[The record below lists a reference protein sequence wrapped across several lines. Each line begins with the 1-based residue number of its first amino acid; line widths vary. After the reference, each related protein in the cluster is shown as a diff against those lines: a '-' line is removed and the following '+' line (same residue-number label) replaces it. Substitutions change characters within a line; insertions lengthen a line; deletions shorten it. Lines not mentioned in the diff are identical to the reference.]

1 MEGFLFSKMREMGLE
16 PTRAYTHKILSLAC
30 LPIPAL
36 PQHEWSYSIDFST
49 WQPFLTNF
57 FNFFQKSNSIKNLKN
72 NIDKSLLLI
81 YNNFRCLNKAAEQ
94 NKMQKW
100 RNWQTRTVQVR
111 VVVIPCGFDSHLLQA
126 ENRNF
131 QYGDSCFYVH
141 FFCSRPARHQTVRHR
156 RHIRSF
162 SGPAAGRLFP
172 ILFRN
177 IRTCGS
183 AHNQCGVKYH
193 PFRLFLWV
201 FQLF

>member
-1 MEGFLFSKMREMGLE
+1 M
-16 PTRAYTHKILSLAC
+16 
-30 LPIPAL
+30 
-36 PQHEWSYSIDFST
+36 
-49 WQPFLTNF
+49 TNF
-57 FNFFQKSNSIKNLKN
+57 FNFFQKSNLIKNLKN

-81 YNNFRCLNKAAEQ
+81 YNNLRCLNKAAEQ

-141 FFCSRPARHQTVRHR
+141 FSAADRPGTRQ
-156 RHIRSF
+156 SF
-162 SGPAAGRLFP
+162 SGPAAGRLFCRCYPSSSRAFRCAPPFTNPGCLPLFP

>member
-1 MEGFLFSKMREMGLE
+1 MQRYEEITEQVRNKRKFMRNKKGTLPGRIPFSKMREMGLE
-16 PTRAYTHKILSLAC
+16 PTRAYTHKI
-30 LPIPAL
+30 
-36 PQHEWSYSIDFST
+36 
-49 WQPFLTNF
+49 
-57 FNFFQKSNSIKNLKN
+57 
-72 NIDKSLLLI
+72 
-81 YNNFRCLNKAAEQ
+81 
-94 NKMQKW
+94 
-100 RNWQTRTVQVR
+100 R

>member
-1 MEGFLFSKMREMGLE
+1 M
-16 PTRAYTHKILSLAC
+16 TNHKSSFIITYVAC
-30 LPIPAL
+30 
-36 PQHEWSYSIDFST
+36 ESSVT
-49 WQPFLTNF
+49 
-57 FNFFQKSNSIKNLKN
+57 
-72 NIDKSLLLI
+72 
-81 YNNFRCLNKAAEQ
+81 
-94 NKMQKW
+94 QKW

-162 SGPAAGRLFP
+162 SGPAAGRLFCRCYPSSSRAFRRAPLFMNPGSFPLFP
-172 ILFRN
+172 IPFRN
-177 IRTCGS
+177 IGTCGS
-183 AHNQCGVKYH
+183 AHNQCRVKYH

>member
-1 MEGFLFSKMREMGLE
+1 M
-16 PTRAYTHKILSLAC
+16 
-30 LPIPAL
+30 
-36 PQHEWSYSIDFST
+36 
-49 WQPFLTNF
+49 TNF

-81 YNNFRCLNKAAEQ
+81 YNNLRCLNKAAEQ

-141 FFCSRPARHQTVRHR
+141 FSAADRLGTRQSGTAGTSGPSPAQRPAA
-156 RHIRSF
+156 F
-162 SGPAAGRLFP
+162 SAAVPHLRPAPSAAPLLLRIPAASPYSPSRSG
-172 ILFRN
+172 
-177 IRTCGS
+177 T
-183 AHNQCGVKYH
+183 
-193 PFRLFLWV
+193 
-201 FQLF
+201 